1 MKPSYFVLSPVLG
14 ELQWNEPPSDAL
26 LAIQL
31 AWMNL
36 VQAEWQDQVNDL
48 RLGFTSVSISWKS
61 PAAQQLFQS
70 KVARI
75 EVKKKE
81 LSDKVWQIPVCYG
94 SDYGKDLG
102 NIALARRL
110 TVNQLIQLHS
120 SVTYRIHFY
129 GFLPG
134 FLYLSGLDPKLH
146 IPRKAVPERSVPEGS
161 VAIGGGQTGIY
172 PRESPAGW
180 HVIGRT
186 PIKFFDVEK
195 DPPVWALPGDRL
207 VFLPIAASEMEKL
220 IENPPMPKLK

>member
-1 MKPSYFVLSPVLG
+1 MRPIYFQISPVLG
-14 ELQWNEPPSDAL
+14 ELQWGESASDAL

-31 AWMNL
+31 GWTDMI
-36 VQAEWQDQVNDL
+36 QSDL
-48 RLGFTSVSISWKS
+48 HEQIHELRVGFTSVSINWKS
-61 PAAQQLFQS
+61 PAAQTLFQS
-70 KVARI
+70 KLARF
-75 EVKKKE
+75 EVKPKE
-81 LSDKVWQIPVCYG
+81 LSGRIWQIPVCYG

-102 NIALARRL
+102 SLALARRL

-134 FLYLSGLDPKLH
+134 FLYLSGLDVKLH
-146 IPRKAVPERSVPEGS
+146 HPRKAVPERAVPEGS

-172 PRESPAGW
+172 PKESPAGW

-186 PIKFFDVEK
+186 PVSFFDLEK

-207 VFLPIAASEMEKL
+207 EFLPITSAEMEKL
-220 IENPPMPKLK
+220 IENRPNPKLK